1 MGTQVGYVS
10 LICEGKR
17 PKSESIILES
27 CVQEQLEHTLEE
39 KKEES
44 CHGLHL
50 SHPAPKAL

>member
-50 SHPAPKAL
+50 SRPVPKAL